1 MAIPDN
7 FELANDSEFRLLANF
22 SAPPRAGRIS
32 TIEPS
37 GQVRVETDDPDGG
50 DVLAWPLNGFSYA
63 VNDVVYIAFAANSPD
78 TAIVIGAK
86 APLPTLDAGVLPE
99 AYVPTDGSDPL
110 TADWDIGEDRRIK
123 AEALRARDGE
133 GLKLE
138 DDAGNVGLQLLD
150 GGNIKIPLV
159 LVISGG
165 TQDYNIFNG
174 ITDDMVFKAMTAG
187 KAVNVKFETA
197 DGDGTDGVV
206 MTFYA
211 EGGALSGSY
220 RSRLI
225 FGYEPSVGAYRWFS
239 EAQGAGTLLPLLFY
253 TEGNDNQLRLA
264 TNGNNGMGVASPQG
278 KLHVHDGTGGLI
290 FVTKSAISN
299 VAQTIIAD
307 GAGDVTRGIT
317 GFIVIYDGTSTVA
330 NAITMLPGDNVDVAI
345 GSYTMRLALNVNGA
359 LTAVRQAGSG
369 TASLA
374 LMGVWM

>member
-1 MAIPDN
+1 MAIPDK

-22 SAPPRAGRIS
+22 SAPPRAGRIR

-63 VNDVVYIAFAANSPD
+63 VDDVVYIAFAANSPD

-86 APLPTLDAGVLPE
+86 APLPTLDAGALPE
-99 AYVPTDGSDPL
+99 AYVPADGSDPL

-138 DDAGNVGLQLLD
+138 DDAGNLGIYIADEGNAGFINSALKGWSSAFGAIQFGYSGAFMFSKTTNEFNLTSNAYYD
-150 GGNIKIPLV
+150 GGWKRIQSGYASMQYQKNGEITLFTSATGAADSSITWIPV
-159 LVISGG
+159 LKTTQAAFAGVG
-165 TQDYNIFNG
+165 T
-174 ITDDMVFKAMTAG
+174 
-187 KAVNVKFETA
+187 E
-197 DGDGTDGVV
+197 
-206 MTFYA
+206 
-211 EGGALSGSY
+211 
-220 RSRLI
+220 
-225 FGYEPSVGAYRWFS
+225 
-239 EAQGAGTLLPLLFY
+239 
-253 TEGNDNQLRLA
+253 
-264 TNGNNGMGVASPQG
+264 SPQG
-278 KLHVHDGTGGLI
+278 KLHVHDGTGGMI

-299 VAQTIIAD
+299 VSQTIIAD
-307 GAGDVTRGIT
+307 GAGDVTRGIA

-330 NAITMLPGDNVDVAI
+330 NSITMLPGDTVDVVI
-345 GSYTMRLALNVNGA
+345 GSYTLRLALNVNGA

-374 LMGVWM
+374 LMGMWM